1 MSRKQPNRFR
11 TLAALGASLLLV
23 SLLPAQETRSMIYG
37 RVLDPQGS
45 AVPGAA
51 VVVTNTDTNVVTK
64 LTTNETGY
72 YEANLLL
79 PGSYQVSAESAG
91 FKRTVRSG
99 MTLTISTRMEI
110 NVTLELGA
118 VSESVSVTAE
128 APILDTSTVSSGRVV
143 DNRTLMDL
151 PVLGNSAIL
160 LVKLTPGIQVPGTNN
175 YLGLHSNQGGS
186 GYYTPGNVGGNEW
199 SIDGMPNMGDERRVA
214 YLPYS
219 DTLSE
224 FKVETSN
231 FDTSV
236 GHTTGVN
243 IAMMSKAGTN
253 AYHGTLTEQHW
264 QQRWNGSSFFVRK
277 NYYANIA
284 AAEARGDKAL
294 ADKLRSEDMQTS
306 GRSNNYAATIG
317 GPIVIPKLINGKDR
331 LFFFFAWNGFKDVKS
346 EDATNINRTIP
357 GLADREG
364 NFSRLLQVDN
374 PGRYRIYDPLSVRP
388 DPARRDHYIRD
399 PLPGNIVPRSR
410 FINPVYDAYVKLLP
424 TPNNEPTDPRREPR
438 NNYLAIATPYDWDY
452 TAYTNRV
459 DFQASDRHRFFGRWS
474 WNNFQEDRGD
484 WTYESARGLN
494 TNGLNRHNVGATA
507 DWVFSKSA
515 STVFDLALAA
525 NEFKSGTKFSVPLQY
540 NAAKMGL
547 PAYID
552 QRAGNQQIIPTM
564 EFSGYQTLGRGWPTF
579 TRYRMLTGKMD
590 ISHVRGRHTLRGG
603 FDARGHFRT
612 GGGGGNIT
620 GTYSFSNN
628 YTRKYDDSL
637 EPSGDYGHSWAAFI
651 MGIPNGISIPRNETY
666 ATNNPYYAWYVQ
678 DNWRLTSKLSLNLG
692 LRLEYEL
699 GPTERYNR
707 AIAYFDYGAK
717 LPITDAAQAAY
728 ARNPVPERAA
738 STFVVQGGSL
748 YTGVGGVS
756 RRLIKNELNWLPRAS
771 LAYQMNDKTVLRGGY
786 GLFFDTINVLNQGI
800 DQAGYSRSTGTTV
813 TTNFGVNWLVGD
825 PKNGVSSLRDPF
837 PVRADRTRFNEPT
850 RDALGLMARVGR
862 GWSFNDFNTR
872 HARMQRV
879 RVGLQR
885 QITTNQVVEVAYA
898 GSFADR
904 VPLAKSQSPLPE
916 KYWADGLKRNDAV
929 ASNMNAN
936 VTNPFNINNFADFRT
951 SLPLVYQDM
960 STQGFFTS
968 SIIGKNRLL
977 RDFPHMNGLTKSTVP
992 DGAMR
997 SHALEVTF
1005 ERRFSKGVSM
1015 NVGYTR
1021 LKARERDY
1029 YANEFDPLPSWQTTN
1044 DGRPHRFIATSII
1057 ELPFGRGRAL
1067 LQHGPLSWI
1076 VGGWQLGVTYEF
1088 QPGSLLGWGST
1099 VFYYGQSLE
1108 DIRKGERTLDRWFNT
1123 GNFET
1128 NSAKTA
1134 TSYHRRVF
1142 PTRLEG
1148 VRSDML
1154 NQWNSNIQ
1162 RDFKIRERV
1171 TFQLRMDAINTFNR
1185 AQMSGPST
1193 SPNSTDFGRITSQS
1207 SATNRWIQIQSRIRF

>member
-1 MSRKQPNRFR
+1 MKRASFALSVMAL
-11 TLAALGASLLLV
+11 LAVTSV
-23 SLLPAQETRSMIYG
+23 VPAQETRSMIYG

-45 AVPGAA
+45 AVPAAA
-51 VVVTNTDTNVVTK
+51 VVVTNTDTNTTTK

-72 YEANLLL
+72 YEASLLL
-79 PGSYQVSAESAG
+79 PGSYQVTAEASG
-91 FKRTVRSG
+91 FKRALRSG
-99 MTLTISTRMEI
+99 MTLPVSTRMEI
-110 NVTLELGA
+110 NLTLELGA
-118 VSESVSVTAE
+118 VSETVSVTAE
-128 APILDTSTVSSGRVV
+128 APILDTSTVSSGRVM

-199 SIDGMPNMGDERRVA
+199 SIDGMPNAGDERRVA

-231 FDTSV
+231 FDSSI

-253 AYHGTLTEQHW
+253 DYHGTLTEQHW

-306 GRSNNYAATIG
+306 GRSNNYAATVG
-317 GPIVIPKLINGKDR
+317 GPVVIPKLVNGKDK

-364 NFSRLLQVDN
+364 NFSRLLQVDAR
-374 PGRYRIYDPLSVRP
+374 RYQIYDPLSVRA
-388 DPARRDHYIRD
+388 DPARATHYIRD
-399 PLPGNIVPRSR
+399 PLPGNLVPRAR

-424 TPNNEPTDPRREPR
+424 IPNNEPTNPRMEPR
-438 NNYLAIATPYDWDY
+438 NNYLATATPYNWDY

-459 DFQASDRHRFFGRWS
+459 DYQASERHRFFGRWS

-507 DWVFSKSA
+507 DWVYSKSA
-515 STVFDLALAA
+515 ATVFDLALAT
-525 NEFKSGTKFSVPLQY
+525 NEFKTGTKFSVPLQY
-540 NAAKMGL
+540 SASKMGL

-552 QRAGNQQIIPTM
+552 QRAGDRLIIPTM
-564 EFSGYQTLGRGWPTF
+564 EFSSYQTLGRGWPTF

-590 ISHVRGRHTLRGG
+590 LSHIRGRHSLRGG

-620 GTYSFSNN
+620 GTYSFSNT

-637 EPSGDYGHSWAAFI
+637 EPYGEYGHSWAAFI
-651 MGIPNGISIPRNETY
+651 MGIPNGISIPRNEDY
-666 ATNNPYYAWYVQ
+666 ATHNPYYAWYVQ

-699 GPTERYNR
+699 GPTERHNR
-707 AIAYFDYGAK
+707 AIAYFDYTAK
-717 LPITDAAQAAY
+717 LPIADAAQAAY
-728 ARNPVPERAA
+728 AARPVPERAA
-738 STFVVQGGSL
+738 STFVIQGGSL
-748 YTGVGGVS
+748 YAGAGGVS
-756 RRLIKNELNWLPRAS
+756 RRLIKNELNWLPRVS
-771 LAYQMNDKTVLRGGY
+771 VAYQWNNKTVLRGGY
-786 GLFFDTINVLNQGI
+786 GIYFDTINVLNQGI
-800 DQAGYSRSTGTTV
+800 DQTGYSRSTGTTV
-813 TTNFGVNWLVGD
+813 TTDFGARWLVGN
-825 PKNGVSSLRDPF
+825 PKNGISSLRDPF
-837 PVRADRTRFNEPT
+837 PVRADGTRFNEPT
-850 RDALGLMARVGR
+850 REALGLMARVGR

-872 HARMQRV
+872 HARVQRV
-879 RVGLQR
+879 RAGLQR
-885 QITTNQVVEVAYA
+885 QLTTNQVIEVAYA
-898 GSFADR
+898 GSFGGR
-904 VPLAKSQSPLPE
+904 VPLAKNLSPLPE
-916 KYWADGLKRNDAV
+916 QYWASGLARNDAV
-929 ASNMNAN
+929 AGNMNAN
-936 VTNPFNINNFADFRT
+936 VTNPFNLNNFAGLQT

-960 STQGFFTS
+960 TTMSFYTS
-968 SIIGKNRLL
+968 STIRKNQLL
-977 RDFPHMNGLTKSTVP
+977 RDYPHMNGLTKNTVP
-992 DGAMR
+992 DGQVR
-997 SHALEVTF
+997 THALEVTF
-1005 ERRFSKGVSM
+1005 ERRFSKGLSM

-1029 YANEFDPLPSWQTTN
+1029 YANEFDPLPSWQESN
-1044 DGRPHRFIATSII
+1044 DGRPHRFLATSII

-1067 LQHGPLSWI
+1067 LAGGPLSWI
-1076 VGGWQLGVTYEF
+1076 AGGWQLSVTYEF
-1088 QPGSLLGWGST
+1088 QPGGLLGWGST

-1108 DIRKGERTLDRWFNT
+1108 DIRQGERTLERWFNT
-1123 GNFET
+1123 GNFER

-1148 VRSDML
+1148 LRADML
-1154 NQWNSNIQ
+1154 NQWNTNIQ
-1162 RDFKIRERV
+1162 REFKIKERLS
-1171 TFQLRMDAINTFNR
+1171 FQLRMDAINVMNR

-1193 SPNSTDFGRITSQS
+1193 SPTSTDFGRVTSQS
-1207 SATNRWIQIQSRIRF
+1207 SATNRWIQIQGRIRF